1 MKKLKYNSHE
11 LHLDWLKEF
20 YQNNK
25 EYMSETMI
33 DVFLD
38 AIDCMEYT
46 IVETNDKTKTEIEF
60 NNTTL
65 NVGNTI
71 FIYEPNTDEIFN
83 PVIGEIVITK
93 SGVTLNDIN
102 RYTICPMC
110 KLDSNEKWGSC
121 LYFSSYEKRQ
131 EYISNYKEN
140 K

>member
-11 LHLDWLKEF
+11 LHSDWLKEF

-38 AIDCMEYT
+38 AIDCMEYVIT
-46 IVETNDKTKTEIEF
+46 ETNDKTKTEIEF
-60 NNTTL
+60 NKTTL
-65 NVGNTI
+65 NVGDTI
-71 FIYEPNTDEIFN
+71 YVYEPNTNEKFH
-83 PVIGEIVITK
+83 PSIGEIVVTK
-93 SGVTLNDIN
+93 SGVILNDFD

-121 LYFSSYEKRQ
+121 LYFSSYEKRRD
-131 EYISNYKEN
+131 YIDNYKEN